1 MEISKTCLVTIVG
14 LPWQCQKDFG
24 NFEIGKMTSIE
35 DNPNGMDA
43 FKVFNKRNMLLKN
56 IQANN
61 AISDEPDLG
70 TAQPELVLIYL
81 FLSQMCTR
89 VQACND

>member
-1 MEISKTCLVTIVG
+1 MYAL
-14 LPWQCQKDFG
+14 
-24 NFEIGKMTSIE
+24 
-35 DNPNGMDA
+35 
-43 FKVFNKRNMLLKN
+43 KVFNKSNMLLKN

-61 AISDEPDLG
+61 AISDDPDLG